1 MSLDHLF
8 KAQFTRGQTIKIVT
22 PKGAMLDA
30 CEVNIGNITGKARS
44 IPAILCDGVTS
55 DDPWHI
61 VNVIDSTKVLLDHIA
76 VKGAVSLSQAE
87 RLCHKYLPVMVKGQ
101 VRNVVSMTD
110 NAMKTFLD
118 STSLPSNTPFVLDSD
133 AMLLDSM
140 TTVQTVQ
147 WDENNKLLSHGGHIS
162 GVMYDMACCDTQG
175 DLLTRV
181 SPRDIA
187 AILIDETCEF
197 GGMLDAMITQYN
209 KFDNVMLKVAEAL
222 KIYDNED
229 LFVKSVTPIEPFKRN
244 GVVNIGTIF
253 EMSDTQTITVLFNN
267 PDITPSKLL
276 STDVLTSWK
285 WMLNKRDVTATLQP
299 RAVES
304 KKYPV
309 IAGRIIKLLAKN
321 HDRFKRAQAVRQ
333 KEELFLNELVDQVE
347 AEQSG
352 LRYLDKEILRLQQII
367 DNETVRKQ
375 NQTEVG
381 KADQVDLSAEGAE
394 QFHND
399 LKESLEQNEQSV
411 QMNNRQAIMQ
421 KATDLNE
428 LLISNHDFT
437 TDTLA
442 KQGEHTHNLLT
453 KNDAHLAISTF
464 IDETANGIWT
474 LGLSSGGEINRL
486 AEIDTRADIN
496 KIAQKLVEFDE
507 KVTVLTGDEFGEFNL
522 PEEQKELRKAVQV
535 VMKEMVGK
543 SYPCPALG
551 RDVQIRNS
559 GIKKILSNSA
569 DTRKLKAVAKLQEL
583 LASAQFVESNPS
595 YAGADESNIKAYH
608 SVKSNLLLEDE
619 SLQVLFVIREDDKG
633 NYHYDHTIQKSIV
646 QNAKSP
652 LLDGLSA
659 TVFPMTDAIT
669 DVNQREQTRIAN
681 CQRTD
686 SIENNQMTVNAMLD
700 SANDD
705 GEVLNMFIVET
716 VPEANDAA
724 ITEKAK
730 FLNDVIDG
738 KADMSAP
745 EFSEKLLELAEDL
758 DPSLEE
764 LFEKAS
770 DAYADYAIAFEV

>member
-267 PDITPSKLL
+267 PDTTPSKLL
-276 STDVLTSWK
+276 GTDVLTSWK

-381 KADQVDLSAEGAE
+381 EADPVDLSAEGAE
-394 QFHND
+394 QFHNH

-411 QMNNRQAIMQ
+411 QMNNEQAIKQ
-421 KATDLNE
+421 KATDLKE
-428 LLISNHDFT
+428 ILISNHDFT

-453 KNDAHLAISTF
+453 KNGAHLAIFTF

-486 AEIDTRADIN
+486 ADIDTRADIN
-496 KIAQKLVEFDE
+496 IIVQKLVEFDD
-507 KVTVLTGDEFGEFNL
+507 KVTVLTGNELGDFDL
-522 PEEQKELRKAVQV
+522 PEETEKLRSV
-535 VMKEMVGK
+535 VGK
-543 SYPCPALG
+543 LLTEMKKNPIFCPALNTNVNIG
-551 RDVQIRNS
+551 SNV
-559 GIKKILSNSA
+559 IKKTLGFSA
-569 DTRKLKAVAKLQEL
+569 DTRKLKALAHLKELLQNAGKIQEL
-583 LASAQFVESNPS
+583 PNRKQGKSDNV
-595 YAGADESNIKAYH
+595 KAFH
-608 SVKSNLLLEDE
+608 ILSSSLNLDGE
-619 SLQVLFVIREDDKG
+619 SLEVRYVIREDNNG
-633 NYHYDHTIQKSIV
+633 HYHYDNSVNKTISK
-646 QNAKSP
+646 NAESP

-659 TVFPMTDAIT
+659 TVFPMPCATHEDHALQI
-669 DVNQREQTRIAN
+669 RIAN

-686 SIENNQMTVNAMLD
+686 SIENNQIKVNAMLD

-716 VPEANDAA
+716 VPEANEAA

-738 KADMSAP
+738 KAHMSAP